1 MAMLNVLAPRVVRPP
16 WASRMAWNTST
27 MTPSTAVA
35 GTPKRM
41 AARPVPVIWLQL
53 PVTEG
58 IFRDE
63 ITKTNAPAM
72 ASSSM
77 AFRCSFAM
85 RRMERTPAARK
96 GRQMTPQMTQKEGGR

>member
-1 MAMLNVLAPRVVRPP
+1 MI
-16 WASRMAWNTST
+16 
-27 MTPSTAVA
+27 PSTAVA

-58 IFRDE
+58 IFREE
-63 ITKTNAPAM
+63 ITKTNAPAI
-72 ASSSM
+72 ARSSM

-85 RRMERTPAARK
+85 RRMENTPATRN
-96 GRQMTPQMTQKEGGR
+96 GRQITPQITQKEGGR